1 MKKIILIIF
10 AVLLLIA
17 VVITTV
23 LILKKDTPAP
33 TLRNAKK
40 IEKGMN
46 YSEVIDILGLE
57 HGKSALRY
65 KYWNLSDAPYN
76 LFINF
81 SNNQNPYEFIVSS
94 LYLVKIISREDAQKI
109 QVGMSLQE
117 VEELLGSEGMPYS
130 PGLESYQWCIEDGG
144 TVTFYI
150 NSARNVYKILFRDAE
165 QNSNED

>member
-46 YSEVIDILGLE
+46 YSEVIDILGE
-57 HGKSALRY
+57 QHGKRGLGY
-65 KYWNLSDAPYN
+65 QYWNLSDAPYN

-81 SNNQNPYEFIVSS
+81 SNNQNPYEFVVSS

-150 NSARNVYKILFRDAE
+150 NKDRNVYKILFRDAE
-165 QNSNED
+165 QNSNEI

>member
-46 YSEVIDILGLE
+46 YSEVIDILGE
-57 HGKSALRY
+57 QHGKRGLGY
-65 KYWNLSDAPYN
+65 QYWNVSDAPYN

-117 VEELLGSEGMPYS
+117 VEDLLGSKGMPAASIKEAY
-130 PGLESYQWCIEDGG
+130 EWRIEDGG
-144 TVTFYI
+144 AVRVVLGEQRKVIFTEFYDEEGDLI
-150 NSARNVYKILFRDAE
+150 KD
-165 QNSNED
+165 